1 MFASP
6 SISLPPLAQQVYLLI
21 FVFLTLES
29 LIMSSNF
36 KSFML
41 LHPASHMSQPT
52 LRREGEVK
60 SQNASSH
67 EENVWESPP
76 TFIQG
81 KR

>member
-1 MFASP
+1 
-6 SISLPPLAQQVYLLI
+6 
-21 FVFLTLES
+21 
-29 LIMSSNF
+29 MSSNF